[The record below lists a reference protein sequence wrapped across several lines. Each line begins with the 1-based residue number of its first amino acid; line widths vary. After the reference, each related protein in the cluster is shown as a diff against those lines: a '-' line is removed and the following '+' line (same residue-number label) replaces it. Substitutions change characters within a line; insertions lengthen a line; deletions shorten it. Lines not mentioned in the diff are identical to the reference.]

1 MTGAVPLLA
10 ILFHDCLVIIR
21 LHYHETCTGWLMPE
35 SNQFHAVSF
44 FVPTRELSLGDV
56 NQLFLDGIGY
66 FEQHFHPLVSDGL
79 FVFLI
84 TEEGKTMLRSGSLR
98 LQRAAGKHSRLMQT
112 QSPGL
117 E

>member
-1 MTGAVPLLA
+1 
-10 ILFHDCLVIIR
+10 
-21 LHYHETCTGWLMPE
+21 MPA
-35 SNQFHAVSF
+35 SNQFHPIAF
-44 FVPTRELSLGDV
+44 FVSTRELSLGDV

-79 FVFLI
+79 FVSPI
-84 TEEGKTMLRSGSLR
+84 MEKGKTMLRSGPLR
-98 LQRAAGKHSRLMQT
+98 LQRAAGKHSGPMQT